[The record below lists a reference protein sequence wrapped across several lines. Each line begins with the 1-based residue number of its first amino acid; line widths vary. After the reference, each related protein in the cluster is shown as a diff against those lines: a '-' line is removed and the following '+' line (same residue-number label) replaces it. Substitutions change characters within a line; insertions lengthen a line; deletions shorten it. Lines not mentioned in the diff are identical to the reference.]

1 MKELQM
7 LIDILE
13 MEKVRAITDLDELE
27 EDDEDLIVGIKIRV
41 DALTF
46 CIDEA
51 RLLLK
56 KTRKQQP

>member
-1 MKELQM
+1 MNKLQE

-13 MEKVRAITDLDELE
+13 MEKVRAIIDIDELDD
-27 EDDEDLIVGIKIRV
+27 DDEDLIIHIKTRI
-41 DALTF
+41 DTLTF

-56 KTRKQQP
+56 KTREQQP